1 MKMISVVAAMMFAAS
16 VNAAELTASYVH
28 DSKAEKNGVRVEL
41 PVGSVFG
48 VKPVL
53 GVTHVNDVYTRYSVG
68 ADFQVAKVGP
78 VALSASGSTLFQDT
92 LTKTGKNGYALTVG
106 AKASVPL
113 NKSVD
118 LVARVD
124 RFYGQDRVSDLN
136 GTIGSVGL
144 AVKF

>member
-1 MKMISVVAAMMFAAS
+1 MKMISVVVAMMFAAS
-16 VNAAELTASYVH
+16 VNAAEISASYIH

-41 PVGSVFG
+41 PARSVLG

-53 GVTHVNDVYTRYSVG
+53 GITHVNDAYTRYSVG

-78 VALSASGSTLFQDT
+78 VALSAAASTLFQDT
-92 LTKTGKNGYALTVG
+92 RVGENGFALTVG

-124 RFYGQDRVSDLN
+124 RFVGQDRVSNLN
-136 GTIGSVGL
+136 GTVGSVGL

>member
-41 PVGSVFG
+41 PVGSVLG

-53 GVTHVNDVYTRYSVG
+53 GVTHVNDAYTRYSVG

-78 VALSASGSTLFQDT
+78 VALSATGSTLFQDT
-92 LTKTGKNGYALTVG
+92 RVGENGFALTVG

-113 NKSVD
+113 NKSVA

-124 RFYGQDRVSDLN
+124 RFYGQERVSNLN
-136 GTIGSVGL
+136 GTVGSVGL
-144 AVKF
+144 SVKF